1 MKSFDYLKPATTVAA
16 AALLAEHDDA
26 KILAGGMTLLPT
38 MKQSLAAPVAI
49 IDLSAVAA
57 LREIAFD
64 EGVLVIG
71 AMARHCDVAS
81 SALVRTHIPG
91 LASLAAHI
99 GDPQVRHRGTIGGSA
114 ANNDPAADYPAAILA
129 LDATVITIERTIPAD
144 AFFVDMF
151 ETALEAGEI
160 VTGFRVPVPD
170 MAAYAKFRSPASRYA
185 IVGVF
190 VARTAGKVRVAVTG
204 AASSVFRATDI
215 ETALQE
221 RFDPDALSRVSLDPS
236 GLNSDIHADR
246 EYRANLIMVMARRAV
261 AAALRNA
268 DESATK

>member
-1 MKSFDYLKPATTVAA
+1 
-16 AALLAEHDDA
+16 
-26 KILAGGMTLLPT
+26 

-151 ETALEAGEI
+151 ETALEGGEI

-190 VARTAGKVRVAVTG
+190 VARTAGKVRVAVT
-204 AASSVFRATDI
+204 
-215 ETALQE
+215 
-221 RFDPDALSRVSLDPS
+221 
-236 GLNSDIHADR
+236 
-246 EYRANLIMVMARRAV
+246 
-261 AAALRNA
+261 
-268 DESATK
+268 